1 MGDGATKIVLNI
13 QGSVGE
19 ISRELKDTLDFMA
32 GKAPKGEYAKDLEH
46 AVDEVKKSEKW
57 RREYMTL
64 LMRDKEQQKFG
75 KYVDKVSVVRNSVD
89 VVTDD
94 ILARQLGIDV
104 TVVEKIHEYINE
116 HPDWDDEDIADEL
129 LEEEDE

>member
-1 MGDGATKIVLNI
+1 
-13 QGSVGE
+13 
-19 ISRELKDTLDFMA
+19 
-32 GKAPKGEYAKDLEH
+32 
-46 AVDEVKKSEKW
+46 
-57 RREYMTL
+57 MTL